1 MAWLSDTRGGV
12 WEHSRGVFAA
22 QAFGGSGNRLGEASG
37 TEMEARTAGAETKA
51 RPHSDPGS
59 PDPGPGNRR
68 VQQLSLPGSRDAS
81 VRHGIASVW
90 KGVGILI
97 YPLTRERAC
106 KRGGATYPQMASKS
120 PLPGAKKMAL
130 EGGQRG
136 G

>member
-1 MAWLSDTRGGV
+1 MAWLSDTHGGV

-37 TEMEARTAGAETKA
+37 TEMQARTAGAETKA

-97 YPLTRERAC
+97 YPLMREPHRRQAGLKRVSC
-106 KRGGATYPQMASKS
+106 KIASKD
-120 PLPGAKKMAL
+120 PIADPPRA
-130 EGGQRG
+130 
-136 G
+136 